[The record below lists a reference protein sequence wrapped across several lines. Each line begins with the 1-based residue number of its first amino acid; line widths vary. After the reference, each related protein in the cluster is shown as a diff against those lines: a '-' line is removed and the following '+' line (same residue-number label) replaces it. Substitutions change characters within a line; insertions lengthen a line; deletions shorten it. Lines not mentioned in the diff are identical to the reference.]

1 MICTV
6 TFNPSLD
13 YVLGL
18 DSLRLGGV
26 NRASREAIM
35 PGGKGINVSIVLNNL
50 GYPSRALGFIAGF
63 TGDEIARRLAD
74 MGIET
79 DFIPVDEGMSRIN
92 VKISAEEETEV
103 NGMGPDIPMG
113 AIGRL
118 FGKLDALGA
127 GDVLVVSGSV
137 PSSLPADIYERIL
150 AHLEGRGVCIAV
162 DATRDL
168 LMNVLPYKP
177 FLIKP
182 NNHELGEI
190 FGVELERRR
199 DVVPYAERLC
209 ELGAR
214 NVLVSMAGEGAVL
227 VSASGA
233 VIESPA
239 PTGSVV
245 NSVGAGD
252 SMVAGFIAG
261 YLESGGDLDRAFR
274 MGLCTGSASAF
285 SLGLANRE
293 QVDELLGRIRPY

>member
-18 DSLRLGGV
+18 DSLRLGVV

-50 GYPSRALGFIAGF
+50 GHPSHALGFIVGF

-74 MGIET
+74 MGIEA
-79 DFIPVDEGMSRIN
+79 DFIPVDGGMSRIN

-137 PSSLPADIYERIL
+137 PSSLPANFYERIL

-162 DATRDL
+162 DTTRDL

-182 NNHELGEI
+182 NNHELG
-190 FGVELERRR
+190 G
-199 DVVPYAERLC
+199 
-209 ELGAR
+209 
-214 NVLVSMAGEGAVL
+214 S
-227 VSASGA
+227 SASSWSA
-233 VIESPA
+233 
-239 PTGSVV
+239 
-245 NSVGAGD
+245 AGT
-252 SMVAGFIAG
+252 SF
-261 YLESGGDLDRAFR
+261 L
-274 MGLCTGSASAF
+274 TPSASA
-285 SLGLANRE
+285 SSGRE
-293 QVDELLGRIRPY
+293 TSSSPWRGRAPCS

>member
-50 GYPSRALGFIAGF
+50 GHPSHALGFIAGF

-79 DFIPVDEGMSRIN
+79 DFIPVDGGMSRIN

-137 PSSLPADIYERIL
+137 PSSLPADIYERIGRRDREPGPRRVRREL
-150 AHLEGRGVCIAV
+150 GRRRGFHGRGLH
-162 DATRDL
+162 RR
-168 LMNVLPYKP
+168 LPR
-177 FLIKP
+177 
-182 NNHELGEI
+182 
-190 FGVELERRR
+190 ERRR
-199 DVVPYAERLC
+199 PRPGVSHGALHGVGERVLA
-209 ELGAR
+209 GAR
-214 NVLVSMAGEGAVL
+214 YARAGRRAAGTDLRILRDAAVP
-227 VSASGA
+227 SIIGEA
-233 VIESPA
+233 
-239 PTGSVV
+239 
-245 NSVGAGD
+245 
-252 SMVAGFIAG
+252 
-261 YLESGGDLDRAFR
+261 
-274 MGLCTGSASAF
+274 
-285 SLGLANRE
+285 
-293 QVDELLGRIRPY
+293 

>member
-50 GYPSRALGFIAGF
+50 GHPSHALGFIAGF

-74 MGIET
+74 MGIEA
-79 DFIPVDEGMSRIN
+79 DFIPVDGGMSRIN

-168 LMNVLPYKP
+168 LMNALPYKP

-182 NNHELGEI
+182 NNHEVGEI

-209 ELGAR
+209 ELGAQ

-239 PTGSVV
+239 PAGSVV

-261 YLESGGDLDRAFR
+261 YLESGGDLDQAFR

-285 SLGLANRE
+285 SLGLATRE
-293 QVDELLGRIRPY
+293 QVDELLEQI